1 VKPFQSTHTTVF
13 ISHNGTTITTE
24 NIKNLN
30 YLDMNVVGVKLEI
43 IEWLVHLEDLAVLQ
57 KLIDLKQATEEEV
70 TKENLDA

>member
-1 VKPFQSTHTTVF
+1 
-13 ISHNGTTITTE
+13 
-24 NIKNLN
+24 
-30 YLDMNVVGVKLEI
+30 MNVVGVKLEI